1 MLDLEEKNAKGVTTA
16 GVGEAV
22 KEMVQTAGADASK
35 LMGQAKD
42 TAQQWASSVGGAAV
56 QAKDKAAEL
65 TSSAVSKVE
74 DIGAEVTA
82 LIRRYPLE
90 ALLVGFGVGC
100 GAGLLLAQLM
110 RRS

>member
-1 MLDLEEKNAKGVTTA
+1 MLDVEDKNAKRVTTA

-22 KEMVQTAGADASK
+22 KEMVHTVGADASN
-35 LMGQAKD
+35 LVGQARD
-42 TAQQWASSVGGAAV
+42 TAQQWASSAGGAAV

-65 TSSAVSKVE
+65 TSAAVNKVE
-74 DIGAEVTA
+74 DIGEEIAT
-82 LIRRYPLE
+82 LIRRYPLQ

-100 GAGLLLAQLM
+100 GAGFLAAQLM